1 MIEIVFVDVRTRRV
15 IDHTYMH
22 GPLDRVRMW
31 AVGYARFLNASFA
44 ISAVVIPRS
53 ERSEPFAISEVMI

>member
-15 IDHTYMH
+15 IEHTYMH

-31 AVGYARFLNASFA
+31 AVGYARFLDAS
-44 ISAVVIPRS
+44 
-53 ERSEPFAISEVMI
+53 FAISEVMI